1 MTGSVQKGG
10 KEGDEMKVLII
21 CTGNSCRSQMAAA
34 YLERL
39 CPEWTVRSA
48 GTVPAPEVNPLAVR
62 VMAEDGID
70 ISRRIPCS
78 VSRNIP
84 EPWDTVIIVC
94 DGARETCPVFTGSVR
109 RRLHIG
115 FDDPAAA
122 GGSEDERLRAFR
134 RVRDGIRRAMVRFAE
149 ENGSEG

>member
-1 MTGSVQKGG
+1 
-10 KEGDEMKVLII
+10 MKVLII

-39 CPEWTVRSA
+39 RPEWCVRSA
-48 GTVPAPEVNPLAVR
+48 GTVPAPVVNPLAVR
-62 VMAEDGID
+62 VMAEDCID
-70 ISRRIPCS
+70 ISGRVPCS
-78 VSRNIP
+78 VTRYTS
-84 EPWDTVIIVC
+84 EHWDTVITVC
-94 DGARETCPVFTGSVR
+94 GGARETCPVFTGSVR